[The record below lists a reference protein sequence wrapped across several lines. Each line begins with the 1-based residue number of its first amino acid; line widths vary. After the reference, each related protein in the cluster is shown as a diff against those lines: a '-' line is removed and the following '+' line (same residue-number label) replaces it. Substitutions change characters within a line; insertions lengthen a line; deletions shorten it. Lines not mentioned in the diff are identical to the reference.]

1 MSWWQAV
8 VGRPLKVRE
17 SEHEAIT
24 APEGLAALSL
34 DALSS
39 VAYGPQA
46 IMVVLLAAPLAP
58 VSLLLPITLSIV
70 GLLAILV
77 ASYSQVIDAYPQ
89 GGGAYTVARANLGT
103 RLSLLAGAS
112 LVVDYVLTVAVS
124 IAAGVAALTSAFP
137 SLYPLTVPLCLA
149 ILGLIVVLNLRGVGE
164 SARAFLLPT
173 YVFIGGLLAAIAIGL
188 VRSHPAVPIPHQAVP
203 ATLEGVGVLVIL
215 KAFSSGCS
223 ALTGVEAIAN
233 GVPLFREPRQVRAR
247 RTELFL
253 GIILGLMLL
262 GLAILATRY
271 HAVPGPTD
279 TLLSV
284 LTRGAVGSGW
294 PYYVISFSVMAVL
307 GLAAN
312 TSYGGLPLLMS
323 VLARDDFLPHIFAIR
338 GDRLVYQYGIWVLSG
353 LSAVLLVASDGNTMN
368 LIPLFAV
375 GVFTGFTLSQTGMV
389 VHWRRERPPHWQ
401 LRAALNGLGAV
412 VTGTATLVFV
422 VTKFLEGAYVVV
434 VAIPLLIWLFWRVY
448 RYYSRVGEEIHV
460 NEALPPIVPGSAPL
474 VIVPFASLSRLTSE
488 AFREALAISPHVIA
502 LTVALEPGAEET
514 ERQLAAEWERWGGP
528 VRLMVLKTQ
537 YQSVVRPVLRFVTT
551 VARQSD
557 ARIMVLIPEI
567 VPEHT
572 GASLLHNQLGLML
585 AAALRQRT
593 DVIVSI
599 LPFHPHLLDGASRED
614 PRPSPHP

>member
-1 MSWWQAV
+1 
-8 VGRPLKVRE
+8 
-17 SEHEAIT
+17 
-24 APEGLAALSL
+24 
-34 DALSS
+34 
-39 VAYGPQA
+39 
-46 IMVVLLAAPLAP
+46 
-58 VSLLLPITLSIV
+58 
-70 GLLAILV
+70 
-77 ASYSQVIDAYPQ
+77 
-89 GGGAYTVARANLGT
+89 
-103 RLSLLAGAS
+103 
-112 LVVDYVLTVAVS
+112 
-124 IAAGVAALTSAFP
+124 
-137 SLYPLTVPLCLA
+137 
-149 ILGLIVVLNLRGVGE
+149 
-164 SARAFLLPT
+164 
-173 YVFIGGLLAAIAIGL
+173 
-188 VRSHPAVPIPHQAVP
+188 
-203 ATLEGVGVLVIL
+203 
-215 KAFSSGCS
+215 
-223 ALTGVEAIAN
+223 
-233 GVPLFREPRQVRAR
+233 
-247 RTELFL
+247 
-253 GIILGLMLL
+253 
-262 GLAILATRY
+262 
-271 HAVPGPTD
+271 
-279 TLLSV
+279 
-284 LTRGAVGSGW
+284 
-294 PYYVISFSVMAVL
+294 
-307 GLAAN
+307 
-312 TSYGGLPLLMS
+312 
-323 VLARDDFLPHIFAIR
+323 
-338 GDRLVYQYGIWVLSG
+338 
-353 LSAVLLVASDGNTMN
+353 
-368 LIPLFAV
+368 
-375 GVFTGFTLSQTGMV
+375 MV

-460 NEALPPIVPGSAPL
+460 NEALPAIVPGSAPL